1 MGCCGQGRAALRA
14 AAPSIT
20 ARPPPTHGPPAAAV
34 LRYLGGKH
42 VRMRGT
48 VSGRLYEFT
57 RGKQT
62 VVEARDVPMMV
73 RTGLFARH

>member
-1 MGCCGQGRAALRA
+1 
-14 AAPSIT
+14 
-20 ARPPPTHGPPAAAV
+20 V